1 MPAVAAGH
9 VSRSERGG
17 AARGLPSLHFN
28 VTPLVDI
35 VLVLLIIFI
44 VATPLL
50 QQGYGVSL
58 PQSPLPDVPP
68 SEGQIVV
75 SVMADG
81 SILLDQE
88 PISNEGL
95 LARLA
100 EILRGRAQKV
110 VFFAAD
116 DAANYGETIRVMD
129 TVRMAG
135 ATRIGIVPE
144 GLGSVR

>member
-1 MPAVAAGH
+1 MQS
-9 VSRSERGG
+9 VSALRSEI
-17 AARGLPSLHFN
+17 N

-50 QQGYGVSL
+50 QQGYGISL
-58 PQSPLPDVPP
+58 PQSQLPGAPT

-81 SILLDQE
+81 SILLNRE

-95 LARLA
+95 LARLT
-100 EILRGRAQKV
+100 EILHGRTQKI

-129 TVRMAG
+129 TVRTAG
-135 ATRIGIVPE
+135 ATRIGIATEALISP
-144 GLGSVR
+144 R

>member
-1 MPAVAAGH
+1 MLSVNT
-9 VSRSERGG
+9 VRSEI
-17 AARGLPSLHFN
+17 N

-58 PQSPLPDVPP
+58 PQTQLPDAPP

-75 SVMADG
+75 SVMAEG
-81 SILLDQE
+81 SILLNQE

-100 EILRGRAQKV
+100 DILRGRAQKI
-110 VFFAAD
+110 VFSAAD

-135 ATRIGIVPE
+135 ATRIGIAPE
-144 GLGSVR
+144 ALASVR

>member
-1 MPAVAAGH
+1 MQSVSAV
-9 VSRSERGG
+9 RSEI
-17 AARGLPSLHFN
+17 N

-35 VLVLLIIFI
+35 VLVLLIIFM

-58 PQSPLPDVPP
+58 PQSQLPGAPT

-75 SVMADG
+75 SVRADG
-81 SILLDQE
+81 SILLNQE
-88 PISNEGL
+88 SISNEGL

-100 EILRGRAQKV
+100 EILRGRAQKI

-135 ATRIGIVPE
+135 APRIGIATEALTSP
-144 GLGSVR
+144 R

>member
-1 MPAVAAGH
+1 MQS
-9 VSRSERGG
+9 VSALRSEI
-17 AARGLPSLHFN
+17 N

-50 QQGYGVSL
+50 QQGYGISL
-58 PQSPLPDVPP
+58 PQSQLPGAPT

-81 SILLDQE
+81 SIQLNRE

-95 LARLA
+95 LARLT
-100 EILRGRAQKV
+100 EILHGRTRKI

-129 TVRMAG
+129 TVRTAG
-135 ATRIGIVPE
+135 ATRIGIATEALISP
-144 GLGSVR
+144 R